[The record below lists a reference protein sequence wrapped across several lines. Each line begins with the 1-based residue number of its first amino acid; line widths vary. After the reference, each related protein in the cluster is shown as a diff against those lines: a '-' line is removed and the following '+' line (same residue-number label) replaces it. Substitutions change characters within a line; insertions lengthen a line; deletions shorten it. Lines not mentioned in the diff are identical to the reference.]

1 MILKINVQ
9 FYFKNKPCNSTVN
22 NENSVLGFKSYILCH
37 EENLMT
43 TIYKRGATQ
52 WKQNSG
58 TK

>member
-22 NENSVLGFKSYILCH
+22 NEYSVLGFKSYILCH

-52 WKQNSG
+52 
-58 TK
+58 